1 MSASSLLSRANV
13 LSVALEDARRACIR
27 AQNDRDFAA
36 IKQTNKTW
44 NKIDKAF
51 KKVSILRSE
60 DMEEERFQ
68 RALAEALEKRRKEDE
83 SMRSLGI
90 IVSYAQAERIAEEDQ
105 EAPEEVLCPF
115 CFMSCGDSKDKV
127 DGELVCERCWGKR
140 DFDLDEED
148 EAFQQWKNFSIV

>member
-27 AQNDRDFAA
+27 AQNNRDFAA

-51 KKVSILRSE
+51 KKLSILRSE

-90 IVSYAQAERIAEEDQ
+90 TVSYAQAERIAEEDEEF
-105 EAPEEVLCPF
+105 EAQSQSCYK
-115 CFMSCGDSKDKV
+115 CGDTYCHATK
-127 DGELVCERCWGKR
+127 EAY
-140 DFDLDEED
+140 DED
-148 EAFQQWKNFSIV
+148 TGHCPDCVAFQQWKNFSVV